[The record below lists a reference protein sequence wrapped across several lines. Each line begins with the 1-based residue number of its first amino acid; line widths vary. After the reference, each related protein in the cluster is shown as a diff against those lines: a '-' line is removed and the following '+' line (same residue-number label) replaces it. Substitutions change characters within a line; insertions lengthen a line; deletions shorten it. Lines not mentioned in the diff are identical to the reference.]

1 MYDIAYNKKLLST
14 KIITKERIIMAE
26 ATENAEVAVEQKKSG
41 GSNLLLIIIAVM
53 LSLILIGGAVG
64 AYLLLSEDEAVL
76 NDASSAVQAQTA
88 VKNTAT
94 AVQTAATE
102 RSQRGTDYTN
112 IGPMYPLDPFI
123 VNLFSEDGSRY
134 LKTSINLELGMEE
147 LATELDAKKP
157 LIRDIIIKALSA
169 KSYEEIS
176 TIAGKENLK
185 DEIVANVNGVLK
197 DGKINNVFFTDFVI
211 Q

>member
-1 MYDIAYNKKLLST
+1 
-14 KIITKERIIMAE
+14 MAE
-26 ATENAEVAVEQKKSG
+26 ATENTEVVVEKKSG
-41 GSNLLLIIIAVM
+41 GSNILLIIIAAM
-53 LSLILIGGAVG
+53 LGLMLIGGGVG
-64 AYLLLSEDEAVL
+64 AYFLLSEDDAVIA
-76 NDASSAVQAQTA
+76 DANSAKASQEQT
-88 VKNTAT
+88 TEETEAT
-94 AVQTAATE
+94 APAALTPKSSV
-102 RSQRGTDYTN
+102 RKSDYTN
-112 IGPMYPLDPFI
+112 IGPMYPLDQFI

-134 LKTSINLELGMEE
+134 LKTTINLEMSVPE
-147 LATELDAKKP
+147 LATELDSKKP

-185 DEIVANVNGVLK
+185 DEIVANLNTVLK

>member
-1 MYDIAYNKKLLST
+1 
-14 KIITKERIIMAE
+14 MAE
-26 ATENAEVAVEQKKSG
+26 ATEKSEAVVEKKSG
-41 GSNLLLIIIAVM
+41 GANVLLIVIATM
-53 LSLILIGGAVG
+53 LGLMLIGGGVG
-64 AYLLLSEDEAVL
+64 AYLLLSEDDAVIA
-76 NDASSAVQAQTA
+76 DANSAKATQTQKEETVTPTQAPA
-88 VKNTAT
+88 KSVRK
-94 AVQTAATE
+94 
-102 RSQRGTDYTN
+102 SDFTN
-112 IGPMYPLDPFI
+112 IGPMYPLDQFI

-134 LKTSINLELGMEE
+134 LKTTINLEMSLEE

-185 DEIVANVNGVLK
+185 DEIVANVNAVLK

>member
-1 MYDIAYNKKLLST
+1 MKLIIAQ
-14 KIITKERIIMAE
+14 ERIIMAE
-26 ATENAEVAVEQKKSG
+26 ATENVEVVEKKSG
-41 GSNLLLIIIAVM
+41 GGNLLLIIIAVM
-53 LSLILIGGAVG
+53 LALMLIGGGVG
-64 AYLLLSEDEAVL
+64 AYLLLSEDDAVIA
-76 NDASSAVQAQTA
+76 DANSAKQTQSVKTEPAAALPAAVSEISSVR
-88 VKNTAT
+88 K
-94 AVQTAATE
+94 
-102 RSQRGTDYTN
+102 SDFTN
-112 IGPMYPLDPFI
+112 IGQMYPLDQFI

-134 LKTSINLELGMEE
+134 LKATLNLELSVPE

-176 TIAGKENLK
+176 TIAGKESLK
-185 DEIVANVNGVLK
+185 DEIVANVNAVLK

>member
-1 MYDIAYNKKLLST
+1 
-14 KIITKERIIMAE
+14 MAE
-26 ATENAEVAVEQKKSG
+26 ATQTTEEVVEKKSG
-41 GSNLLLIIIAVM
+41 GSNILLIVIATLLALM
-53 LSLILIGGAVG
+53 LIGGGVG
-64 AYLLLSEDEAVL
+64 AYLLLSEDDAVIA
-76 NDASSAVQAQTA
+76 DANSAKQSQQTQVA
-88 VKNTAT
+88 P
-94 AVQTAATE
+94 AAAAAPAAAHTV
-102 RSQRGTDYTN
+102 RKSDYTH
-112 IGPMYPLDPFI
+112 IGQMYPLDQFI

-134 LKTSINLELGMEE
+134 LKATMNLEMSVPE

-185 DEIVANVNGVLK
+185 DEIVGGVNAVLK

>member
-1 MYDIAYNKKLLST
+1 MKLIIAQ
-14 KIITKERIIMAE
+14 ERIIMAE
-26 ATENAEVAVEQKKSG
+26 ATENVEVVEKKSG
-41 GSNLLLIIIAVM
+41 GGNLLLIIIAAM
-53 LSLILIGGAVG
+53 LALMLIGGGVG
-64 AYLLLSEDEAVL
+64 AYLLLSEDDAVIA
-76 NDASSAVQAQTA
+76 DANSAKQTQSVKTEPAAALPSAASEISSVR
-88 VKNTAT
+88 K
-94 AVQTAATE
+94 
-102 RSQRGTDYTN
+102 SDFTN
-112 IGPMYPLDPFI
+112 IGQMYPLDQFI

-134 LKTSINLELGMEE
+134 LKATLNLELSVPE

-176 TIAGKENLK
+176 TIAGKESLK
-185 DEIVANVNGVLK
+185 DEIVANVNAVLK

>member
-1 MYDIAYNKKLLST
+1 MCSYTNRVICLM
-14 KIITKERIIMAE
+14 ITKERIIMAE
-26 ATENAEVAVEQKKSG
+26 ATEKSEAVVEKKSG
-41 GSNLLLIIIAVM
+41 GANVLLIVIATM
-53 LSLILIGGAVG
+53 LGLMLIGGGVG
-64 AYLLLSEDEAVL
+64 AYLLLSEDDAVIA
-76 NDASSAVQAQTA
+76 DANSAKATQTQKEETVTPTQAPA
-88 VKNTAT
+88 KSVRK
-94 AVQTAATE
+94 
-102 RSQRGTDYTN
+102 SDFTN
-112 IGPMYPLDPFI
+112 IGPMYPLDQFI

-134 LKTSINLELGMEE
+134 LKTTINLEMSLEE

-185 DEIVANVNGVLK
+185 DEIVANVNAVLK

>member
-1 MYDIAYNKKLLST
+1 
-14 KIITKERIIMAE
+14 MAE
-26 ATENAEVAVEQKKSG
+26 ATENAEVVEKKRG
-41 GSNLLLIIIAVM
+41 GSNILLIVIAVM
-53 LSLILIGGAVG
+53 LALMLIGGAVG
-64 AYLLLSEDEAVL
+64 AYMLLNEDDAVIADANSAKQSQSVKEAP
-76 NDASSAVQAQTA
+76 A
-88 VKNTAT
+88 
-94 AVQTAATE
+94 AATPAAAAGSV
-102 RSQRGTDYTN
+102 RKSDYTQ
-112 IGPMYPLDPFI
+112 IGQMYPLDQFI

-134 LKTSINLELGMEE
+134 LKTTMNLEMSVPE

-185 DEIVANVNGVLK
+185 DEIVSDINKVLK
-197 DGKINNVFFTDFVI
+197 DGKINNLFFTDFVI

>member
-1 MYDIAYNKKLLST
+1 
-14 KIITKERIIMAE
+14 MAE
-26 ATENAEVAVEQKKSG
+26 ATENVEVAEKKSG
-41 GSNLLLIIIAVM
+41 GSNLLLIIIAAM
-53 LSLILIGGAVG
+53 LALMLIGGAAG
-64 AYLLLSEDEAVL
+64 AWFLLSEDEVIA
-76 NDASSAVQAQTA
+76 DANSAKQAQEVKEAPAAKANAA
-88 VKNTAT
+88 VAHSVRK
-94 AVQTAATE
+94 
-102 RSQRGTDYTN
+102 SDYTQ
-112 IGPMYPLDPFI
+112 IGQMYPLDQFI

-134 LKTSINLELGMEE
+134 LKATMNLEMSVPE

-185 DEIVANVNGVLK
+185 DEIVANVNAVLK
-197 DGKINNVFFTDFVI
+197 DGQINNVFFTDFVI

>member
-1 MYDIAYNKKLLST
+1 
-14 KIITKERIIMAE
+14 MAE
-26 ATENAEVAVEQKKSG
+26 ATENSEVVVEKKG
-41 GSNLLLIIIAVM
+41 GSSNLLLIIIAAM
-53 LSLILIGGAVG
+53 LGLMLIGGAVG
-64 AYLLLSEDEAVL
+64 AYMLLSEDDAVIS
-76 NDASSAVQAQTA
+76 DAENAKSTQVEKEQAA
-88 VKNTAT
+88 A
-94 AVQTAATE
+94 AATTAQSTSV
-102 RSQRGTDYTN
+102 RKSDFTN
-112 IGPMYPLDPFI
+112 IGPMYPLDQFI

-134 LKTSINLELGMEE
+134 LKTTINLELSVQE

-185 DEIVANVNGVLK
+185 DEIVANVNAVLK

>member
-1 MYDIAYNKKLLST
+1 
-14 KIITKERIIMAE
+14 MAE
-26 ATENAEVAVEQKKSG
+26 ATEKTEVVAEKKSG
-41 GSNLLLIIIAVM
+41 GTNILLIVIAAM
-53 LSLILIGGAVG
+53 LGLMLIGGGVG
-64 AYLLLSEDEAVL
+64 AYLLLSEDDAVMA
-76 NDASSAVQAQTA
+76 DANQAQASQTEKQESTPA
-88 VKNTAT
+88 AQETVKSI
-94 AVQTAATE
+94 
-102 RSQRGTDYTN
+102 RKSDFTN
-112 IGPMYPLDPFI
+112 IGPMYQLDQFI

-134 LKTSINLELGMEE
+134 LKTTINLEMSIPE
-147 LATELDAKKP
+147 LSTELDAKKP

-185 DEIVANVNGVLK
+185 DEIVSNVNAVLK

>member
-1 MYDIAYNKKLLST
+1 
-14 KIITKERIIMAE
+14 MAE
-26 ATENAEVAVEQKKSG
+26 ATEKAEVAEKKSG
-41 GSNLLLIIIAVM
+41 GSSLLLIIIAVM
-53 LSLILIGGAVG
+53 LAFMLIGGAVG
-64 AYLLLSEDEAVL
+64 AYFLLSEDEVIADANSAKQTQQTREEPAAQAAPAAVH
-76 NDASSAVQAQTA
+76 SVRKS
-88 VKNTAT
+88 
-94 AVQTAATE
+94 
-102 RSQRGTDYTN
+102 DYTK
-112 IGPMYPLDPFI
+112 IGKMYPLDQFI

-134 LKTSINLELGMEE
+134 LKTTMNLEMSVPE

-185 DEIVANVNGVLK
+185 DEIVSNVNAVLK
-197 DGKINNVFFTDFVI
+197 DGQINNVFFTDFVI

>member
-1 MYDIAYNKKLLST
+1 
-14 KIITKERIIMAE
+14 MAE
-26 ATENAEVAVEQKKSG
+26 ATEKTEVVVEKKSG
-41 GSNLLLIIIAVM
+41 GSNILLIVIAAM
-53 LSLILIGGAVG
+53 LGLMLIGGGVG
-64 AYLLLSEDEAVL
+64 AYLLLSEDDAVMA
-76 NDASSAVQAQTA
+76 DANKAKATQTEKQESTPAAQ
-88 VKNTAT
+88 AT
-94 AVQTAATE
+94 AKSVRKSDFTH
-102 RSQRGTDYTN
+102 
-112 IGPMYPLDPFI
+112 IGPMYPLDQFI

-134 LKTSINLELGMEE
+134 LKTTINLEMSIPE
-147 LATELDAKKP
+147 LSTELDAKKP

-185 DEIVANVNGVLK
+185 DEIVANVNAVLK

>member
-1 MYDIAYNKKLLST
+1 
-14 KIITKERIIMAE
+14 MAE
-26 ATENAEVAVEQKKSG
+26 ATENTDVVVEKKSG
-41 GSNLLLIIIAVM
+41 GSNILLIIIAAM
-53 LSLILIGGAVG
+53 LGLMLIGGAIG
-64 AYLLLSEDEAVL
+64 AYLLLSEDDTVIA
-76 NDASSAVQAQTA
+76 DANQAKATQTQQENSPPAAQTP
-88 VKNTAT
+88 VKS
-94 AVQTAATE
+94 VR
-102 RSQRGTDYTN
+102 RSDFTN
-112 IGPMYPLDPFI
+112 IGPMYPLDQFI

-134 LKTSINLELGMEE
+134 LKTTINLEMSIPE

-185 DEIVANVNGVLK
+185 DEIVTNVNTVLK

>member
-1 MYDIAYNKKLLST
+1 
-14 KIITKERIIMAE
+14 MAE
-26 ATENAEVAVEQKKSG
+26 ATQNTEVAPEQKKSG
-41 GSNLLLIIIAVM
+41 GSNLLLIIIAIM
-53 LSLILIGGAVG
+53 LSLILVGGAVG
-64 AYLLLSEDEAVL
+64 AYLLLNEDEAVL
-76 NDASSAVQAQTA
+76 NDANNAKQSQSAIQSSSS
-88 VKNTAT
+88 K
-94 AVQTAATE
+94 AADTS
-102 RSQRGTDYTN
+102 SQRDTDYTN
-112 IGPMYPLDPFI
+112 IGPMYPLNPFI

-134 LKTSINLELGMEE
+134 LKTTINLELGMQE

-197 DGKINNVFFTDFVI
+197 DGKIKNVFFTDFVI

>member
-1 MYDIAYNKKLLST
+1 
-14 KIITKERIIMAE
+14 MAE
-26 ATENAEVAVEQKKSG
+26 ATEKTEVVVEKKSG
-41 GSNLLLIIIAVM
+41 GSNILLIVIAAM
-53 LSLILIGGAVG
+53 LGLMLIGGGVG
-64 AYLLLSEDEAVL
+64 AYLLLSEDDAVMA
-76 NDASSAVQAQTA
+76 DANNAKVTQTEKQESAP
-88 VKNTAT
+88 AT
-94 AVQTAATE
+94 AQAPAKSV
-102 RSQRGTDYTN
+102 RKSDFTN
-112 IGPMYPLDPFI
+112 IGPMYPLDQFI

-134 LKTSINLELGMEE
+134 LKTTINLEMSIPE
-147 LATELDAKKP
+147 LSTELDAKKP

-185 DEIVANVNGVLK
+185 DEIVANVNAVLK